1 MAGMLSTFAE
11 FERDIIRERV
21 KAGIANAR
29 EKGKRHGR
37 PKTAAKMKDEA
48 KKLFKNGKGLNKS
61 EIARKLKISRAS
73 VISLLK

>member
-29 EKGKRHGR
+29 ENGKAHGR
-37 PKTAAKMKDEA
+37 AEDCGAKE
-48 KKLFKNGKGLNKS
+48 
-61 EIARKLKISRAS
+61 R
-73 VISLLK
+73 